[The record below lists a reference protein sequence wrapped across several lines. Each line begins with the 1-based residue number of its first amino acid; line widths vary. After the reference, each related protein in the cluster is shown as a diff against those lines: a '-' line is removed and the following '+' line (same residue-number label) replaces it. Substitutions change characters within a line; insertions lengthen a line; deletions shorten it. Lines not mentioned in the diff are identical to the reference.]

1 MSEIKARVL
10 VVDDEEDIRE
20 GCAHVLKRAGYEV
33 TAVDSG
39 KKALELFVPDAFD
52 IVLLDLKMPGMDGMD
67 VLARMKEVDEAALV
81 IIITGYATVETA
93 VEALKMGAYDLL
105 PKPFQIDHLRIVV
118 GRAMD
123 RLHLARETARL
134 AEQRRKSML
143 DLDAE
148 KSRLR
153 TIVESLA
160 DGVVVTNGVGRV
172 VLMNRPFIELV
183 CQCADPVPGKMIE
196 DYIGNENLIA
206 LVRESSDCE
215 IQDDERMTKE
225 IEIKEGQ
232 HFLAEGRHIIDS
244 DGECLGGVITLM
256 DITGMKML
264 DRLKTEFVSRITH
277 ELRSP
282 LSTIY
287 NQLGKVLVDIGEN
300 AMAGDQYLL
309 SRAMERTNG
318 LISLIGDLLDL
329 SRIEEGSFLRQTR
342 KIDVGVLLADVVD
355 FLKAR
360 SDEKKQ
366 SIELTFQEGANFE
379 IVADP
384 MAMESAIGNLITNA
398 IKYSADGTSIGVSL
412 REVENQIEISVSD
425 SGYGIAEEDQE
436 RIFERF
442 FRVRNEHTRDIIG
455 TGLGLPIVKALI
467 EEMGGSITVSSE
479 VGKGSTFTVALPTA
493 ALQSDPDQGKN

>member
-1 MSEIKARVL
+1 MTEIKTRVL
-10 VVDDEEDIRE
+10 VVDDEEDIRD
-20 GCAHVLKRAGYEV
+20 GCEHVLQRAGYEV
-33 TAVDSG
+33 TKCKSG
-39 KKALELFVPDAFD
+39 KEALALFVPAAFD

-67 VLARMKEVDEAALV
+67 VLAQMKEIDETTLI

-123 RLHLARETARL
+123 RLHLTRETARL

-160 DGVVVTNGVGRV
+160 DGVLVTNASGRV
-172 VLMNRPFIELV
+172 VLMNRPFVESV
-183 CQCADPVPGKMIE
+183 CQKSDAIPGRMIE
-196 DYIGNENLIA
+196 DYIDNGDLIE

-215 IQDDERMTKE
+215 VLDDSRTTR
-225 IEIKEGQ
+225 EIKISESQ
-232 HFLAEGRHIIDS
+232 HMLAEGRHIIDS
-244 DGECLGGVITLM
+244 DGECLGGVITLT

-287 NQLGKVLVDIGEN
+287 NQLGKVLGDIGGN
-300 AMAGDQYLL
+300 AKKGDQYLL

-329 SRIEEGSFLRQTR
+329 SRIEEGSFLRQPES
-342 KIDVGVLLADVVD
+342 IDVAPLLADVID
-355 FLKAR
+355 FLRAR
-360 SDEKKQ
+360 SDEKEQKIVFAPAEGP
-366 SIELTFQEGANFE
+366 SFKLTT
-379 IVADP
+379 DP
-384 MAMESAIGNLITNA
+384 MALESVIGNLITNA
-398 IKYSADGTSIGVSL
+398 IKYSPNKTEIEVSL
-412 REVENQIEISVSD
+412 RRNGEHIEIAVND
-425 SGYGIAEEDQE
+425 NGYGITEEDQKH
-436 RIFERF
+436 IFERF
-442 FRVRNEHTRDIIG
+442 YRVRNEHTRDIIG
-455 TGLGLPIVKALI
+455 TGLGLPIVRALVD
-467 EEMGGSITVSSE
+467 EMHGSITVSSKA
-479 VGKGSTFTVALPTA
+479 GTGSTFTVALPTTVS
-493 ALQSDPDQGKN
+493 QSDPDQDRS